1 METKFKGD
9 MIQYLL
15 MSMNLGIWN
24 TKHDFI

>member
-9 MIQYLL
+9 MIQHLL

-24 TKHDFI
+24 TKPDFI